1 MLKIP
6 LSDKAFQVQLTLP
19 SGQILVLQADQ
30 LLVDGLTSIQR
41 QRVRCGLVAPFGH
54 LAGVERAGVFR
65 AGVIQQ
71 VDDGG
76 ECPIAA
82 QLTAQLGIEQIL
94 LGGTLL
100 PVAIY
105 VQPGEADMVR
115 PIPLHAAILQRHF
128 LVAIATGAHT
138 QPSAGV
144 VASIG
149 GGDVDHATRRV
160 AVEHRGRP
168 TNDLNA
174 LSAIQINRI

>member
-1 MLKIP
+1 
-6 LSDKAFQVQLTLP
+6 
-19 SGQILVLQADQ
+19 
-30 LLVDGLTSIQR
+30 
-41 QRVRCGLVAPFGH
+41 
-54 LAGVERAGVFR
+54 
-65 AGVIQQ
+65 
-71 VDDGG
+71 
-76 ECPIAA
+76 
-82 QLTAQLGIEQIL
+82 
-94 LGGTLL
+94 
-100 PVAIY
+100 
-105 VQPGEADMVR
+105 MVR